1 MLEKI
6 QPHDGIAQHIK
17 TTQLSSELYIHVAIH
32 HVAKIN
38 RKLLKSVCVCVCVYY
53 FNTCMLAIVM
63 QFGYKFAT
71 KYTKSLANCASSCSF
86 APFLKL

>member
-38 RKLLKSVCVCVCVYY
+38 RKLLKSVCVCVCVLFQHMYAC
-53 FNTCMLAIVM
+53 NCDAIRLQICDQIHKV
-63 QFGYKFAT
+63 
-71 KYTKSLANCASSCSF
+71 SC
-86 APFLKL
+86 KLCQLL